1 MQAASARIR
10 QRLYLRIR
18 EGLSLLLSF
27 RTGFFAMTFINFM
40 QLLRLAR
47 EEPTTTPFSLLALLL
62 FQLDPSLLTLLKLL
76 SLLLE
81 ADRNHHLEGS
91 ETCRDKLVYMY
102 FSNG

>member
-27 RTGFFAMTFINFM
+27 RTGFFAMTYINFM

-47 EEPTTTPFSLLALLL
+47 EEPTTTPFSLLL

-91 ETCRDKLVYMY
+91 ETCRDKPVYMY